1 MTRQTTPANQAVMRD
16 VLKVIADAPT
26 AVDSAK
32 RLLEQMCT
40 VTGSQGAAFMLL
52 DDPLNVLYGVS
63 AQDVP
68 PLETLEA
75 AVRQTVDEG
84 YSSFTDRMDS
94 AHGSHYALIP
104 LLLTGQLVGTLW
116 LVAESAI
123 DLEHE
128 AVAPLVDG
136 LRITARERLS
146 LAHQERVNRN
156 QTESVRIVLHDI
168 RSPLTSMQGFAS
180 MLEAG
185 MAGELNEKQLHF
197 IDRILAGITT
207 ITGLVENIQDAGRY
221 DPQTGFYVM
230 QSEPCDVLEII
241 SRIIKQHLLPA
252 EKQELSLRTDLG
264 DVPII
269 HADRTMLERAITNL
283 VDNAIKYTPNG
294 GTVTVSAEREGD
306 HVVVSVKDTGYG
318 ISAENQKVLFER
330 HARIERP
337 EHKRVKGSGLG
348 LFIVRSVAQRHGG
361 NAWVESEEGSG
372 STFRFSVPIIGPDGR
387 N

>member
-1 MTRQTTPANQAVMRD
+1 MRD

-40 VTGSQGAAFMLL
+40 VTGSQGAAFILL

-84 YSSFTDRMDS
+84 HSSFTDRMDS

-136 LRITARERLS
+136 LRITARERLA

-318 ISAENQKVLFER
+318 ISPENQKVLFER